1 MSCCWP
7 AQTQPPT
14 QAPALVAAWIQP
26 IVMVILSL
34 HPGIVTIPTQIQQ
47 SACLW
52 PITQTQMEMAMA
64 AIQGRDPAS
73 GLDPAGWIR
82 VETVTI
88 PIQRSGCGPVTDLPT
103 FRSRAGRLNPTDALL
118 RYQRLAALLSTAHTT
133 SAVACLI
140 RADLADLIEPES
152 RAYQHLLALYA
163 GGKYQ
168 QLLRIYGMAL
178 SQSTLR
184 FQKRMWLATLITLAT
199 SLVVGGL
206 AGVSLFQ
213 LLWS

>member
-1 MSCCWP
+1 
-7 AQTQPPT
+7 
-14 QAPALVAAWIQP
+14 
-26 IVMVILSL
+26 
-34 HPGIVTIPTQIQQ
+34 
-47 SACLW
+47 
-52 PITQTQMEMAMA
+52 
-64 AIQGRDPAS
+64 
-73 GLDPAGWIR
+73 
-82 VETVTI
+82 
-88 PIQRSGCGPVTDLPT
+88 VTDLPT